1 MTARR
6 VRAATGNRRL
16 LELASFLCTLKMEQF
31 DYSTFGRE
39 AACGTVACALGWAV
53 LSMDFSKKAGISL
66 EEESFNNFKTGGLQ
80 FVKNEVRARYREV
93 SFALFGLSTEATNF
107 LFIPGDHPGASGLT
121 RDASALAV
129 ATHIR
134 RFVEIRSM

>member
-6 VRAATGNRRL
+6 VRAPTGNKRL
-16 LELASFLCTLKMEQF
+16 LKLASFLCTLKKEQF
-31 DYSTFGRE
+31 DYSTFGKE
-39 AACGTVACALGWAV
+39 AACGTVACALGWAA

-66 EEESFNNFKTGGLQ
+66 EDESFNNWKTGGFQ
-80 FVKNEVRARYREV
+80 FVINGVRASYIDV
-93 SFALFGLSTEATNF
+93 SFALFGLSPGATHF
-107 LFIPGDHPGASGLT
+107 LFIPGAHPRDNGLT
-121 RDASALAV
+121 ERASALAV